1 MKKSNAIKRTVAS
14 SGQVY
19 YFQGGKRVAAAKA
32 ASKWVK
38 ENFSSISP
46 GQLEKLS
53 ERELKSFRGRQAATK
68 GAEKI
73 REATEKR
80 LRFGGKFVSECL
92 RLILQDLK
100 LIDKTV
106 KDLKTE
112 YPSANTY
119 GELLKQIKP
128 AISQVTLAETE
139 WGLPNEKRRRETYSN
154 IIDIADRI
162 FGNDNKKIKADEV
175 FGTLALVVVDESGT
189 VHEGEKGLEAIRKW
203 ETAKIDEL
211 MKAGGNPAYVS
222 FQHVADIDPE
232 TCEMVIQLA
241 NSTEDPQYSP

>member
-32 ASKWVK
+32 ASRWVK

-73 REATEKR
+73 REAADKR
-80 LRFGGKFVSECL
+80 VRFGGKFVP
-92 RLILQDLK
+92 RYLQDVLQALK
-100 LIDKTV
+100 LIGPDT

-112 YPSANTY
+112 YPSASTY
-119 GELLKQIKP
+119 GQLLKQIKP
-128 AISQVTLAETE
+128 AIAKVVLPETE
-139 WGLPNEKRRRETYSN
+139 WGLPNEKRRRETYQN
-154 IIDIADRI
+154 IVDIAARI
-162 FGNDNKKIKADEV
+162 TQSPALEQL
-175 FGTLALVVVDESGT
+175 TLVVVDESGQEFT
-189 VHEGEKGLEAIRKW
+189 GAAALEAIRKW
-203 ETAKIDEL
+203 ETGKVDDLIS
-211 MKAGGNPAYVS
+211 KGGNPAYVS
-222 FQHVADIDPE
+222 FQHFAEIDPE
-232 TCEMVIQLA
+232 TREMIIQLS
-241 NSTEDPQYSP
+241 NSSENPQFSP

>member
-32 ASKWVK
+32 ASRWVK

-73 REATEKR
+73 REAADKR
-80 LRFGGKFVSECL
+80 VRFGGKFVP
-92 RLILQDLK
+92 RYLQDVLQALK
-100 LIDKTV
+100 LIGPGT

-112 YPSANTY
+112 YPSASTY
-119 GELLKQIKP
+119 GQLLKQIKP
-128 AISQVTLAETE
+128 AIAKVVLPETE
-139 WGLPNEKRRRETYSN
+139 WGLPNEKRRRETYQN
-154 IIDIADRI
+154 IVDIAARI
-162 FGNDNKKIKADEV
+162 TQSPALEQL
-175 FGTLALVVVDESGT
+175 TLVVVDESGQEFT
-189 VHEGEKGLEAIRKW
+189 GAAALEAIRKW
-203 ETAKIDEL
+203 ETGKVDDLIAK
-211 MKAGGNPAYVS
+211 GGNPAYVS
-222 FQHVADIDPE
+222 FQHFAEIDPE
-232 TCEMVIQLA
+232 TREMIIQLS
-241 NSTEDPQYSP
+241 NSSENPQFSP

>member
-1 MKKSNAIKRTVAS
+1 MKKSAIKRTVAS

-19 YFQGGKRVAAAKA
+19 YFQSGKRVSAAKA

-46 GQLEKLS
+46 GQLERLS

-73 REATEKR
+73 REAADKR

-92 RLILQDLK
+92 RLILKDLK
-100 LIDKTV
+100 LIGAGT
-106 KDLKTE
+106 KDLKAE
-112 YPSANTY
+112 YPTAKTY

-128 AISQVTLAETE
+128 GIPQVVMPETE

-162 FGNDNKKIKADEV
+162 FGNEQKKIKADEV
-175 FGTLALVVVDESGT
+175 FGALALVVVGEDGT
-189 VHEGEKGLEAIRKW
+189 VYEGEKALEAIRKW
-203 ETAKIDEL
+203 ETAKVDEL

-222 FQHVADIDPE
+222 FQHIADIDPE
-232 TCEMVIQLA
+232 TCEMVIQLS